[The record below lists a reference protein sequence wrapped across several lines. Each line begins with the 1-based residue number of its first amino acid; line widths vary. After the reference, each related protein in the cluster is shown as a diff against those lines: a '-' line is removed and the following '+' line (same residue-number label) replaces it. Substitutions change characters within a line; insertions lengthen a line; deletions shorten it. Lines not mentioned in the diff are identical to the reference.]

1 MFVLGSTVISP
12 DRAFTHP
19 ESGVQYPSNW
29 LRLASPAEREAIGI
43 RELPDPP
50 QWDQRFY
57 WGYDDDG
64 QLILKDHGQLVEQ
77 WTATTRATA
86 NTLLQPTDWIIIRE
100 ADNGKAADP
109 ALKQWREG
117 IRQASGVKIA
127 TIAATADTPELAAYI
142 TGTEYP
148 VWPADP
154 YAPVPDGD
162 AGTADPDGM
171 VLDFNGGSTG
181 AAILTS
187 PTII

>member
-1 MFVLGSTVISP
+1 MFVLGSTVLSP

-29 LRLASPAEREAIGI
+29 LRLSTAAEREAIGI

-64 QLILKDHGQLVEQ
+64 QLIPKDHAQLVEQ
-77 WTATTRATA
+77 WTATTRTTA
-86 NTLLQPTDWIIIRE
+86 GTLLQPTDWIIIRE

-127 TIAATADTPELAAYI
+127 AIADTADTAELASYI

-154 YAPVPDGD
+154 YAPVLDAD
-162 AGTADPDGM
+162 AGDVAADGLEPVGDGEQ
-171 VLDFNGGSTG
+171 G
-181 AAILTS
+181 
-187 PTII
+187 